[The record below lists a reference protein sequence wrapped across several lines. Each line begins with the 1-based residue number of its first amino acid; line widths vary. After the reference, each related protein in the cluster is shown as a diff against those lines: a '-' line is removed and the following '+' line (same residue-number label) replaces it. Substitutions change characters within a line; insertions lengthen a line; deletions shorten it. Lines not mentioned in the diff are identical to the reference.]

1 MKTLFSASSK
11 WNATSLTF
19 DHGTSQRSGDWKV
32 GDKRPFASHSMS
44 KPLSASTEFGQM
56 TVIDKRKTQIG
67 GVFFLRTST
76 LHELRESQLQD
87 NRESKEG
94 NTKTESSTLAYLCVG

>member
-1 MKTLFSASSK
+1 MKTLFSDSSS

-19 DHGTSQRSGDWKV
+19 NHGTSQRSGDSKF
-32 GDKRPFASHSMS
+32 GDKRPFATHSRN
-44 KPLSASTEFGQM
+44 KPSTEFGQM
-56 TVIDKRKTQIG
+56 TVIDKRKTRIVG
-67 GVFFLRTST
+67 AFLLHNSM
-76 LHELRESQLQD
+76 LHELRESQRQE

>member
-56 TVIDKRKTQIG
+56 TVIDKRKSQIV
-67 GVFFLRTST
+67 GVFLLGNHR
-76 LHELRESQLQD
+76 LHDLCESPLPE

-94 NTKTESSTLAYLCVG
+94 NKDTESVQPQPTSM